1 VSRTFIVEL
10 AQVSLP
16 QMLKNRPDASAN
28 SSSTNQRAGSHAF
41 ALFNGG
47 ASGGIVFRPGVT
59 KINCGKAADSSGH
72 CGARCPASRNKAEV
86 PWNEAADKLCAWAP
100 QDFGVSL
107 RRITE
112 HQIEYKRL
120 WYNEIII
127 DAKHWRSHL
136 PDQVE
141 AIFNNPENHRR
152 FLAAF
157 PHLTPESHPHVLLDA
172 TNWHSPFSMDHPD
185 GDG

>member
-1 VSRTFIVEL
+1 MYHRSHGG
-10 AQVSLP
+10 
-16 QMLKNRPDASAN
+16 
-28 SSSTNQRAGSHAF
+28 SSPLTTRAA
-41 ALFNGG
+41 
-47 ASGGIVFRPGVT
+47 
-59 KINCGKAADSSGH
+59 KAA
-72 CGARCPASRNKAEV
+72 
-86 PWNEAADKLCAWAP
+86 
-100 QDFGVSL
+100 
-107 RRITE
+107 TE

-127 DAKHWRSHL
+127 DAKHRRSHL

>member
-1 VSRTFIVEL
+1 MTC
-10 AQVSLP
+10 Q
-16 QMLKNRPDASAN
+16 ASCHLRSTA
-28 SSSTNQRAGSHAF
+28 SSHLRSTRRLTAT
-41 ALFNGG
+41 
-47 ASGGIVFRPGVT
+47 R
-59 KINCGKAADSSGH
+59 
-72 CGARCPASRNKAEV
+72 R

-157 PHLTPESHPHVLLDA
+157 PHLTAETHPHVLLDA

>member
-1 VSRTFIVEL
+1 MP
-10 AQVSLP
+10 A
-16 QMLKNRPDASAN
+16 ASCDLYA
-28 SSSTNQRAGSHAF
+28 
-41 ALFNGG
+41 
-47 ASGGIVFRPGVT
+47 ASGDFVLRVPPCHNAT
-59 KINCGKAADSSGH
+59 AAVVG
-72 CGARCPASRNKAEV
+72 
-86 PWNEAADKLCAWAP
+86 AP

-136 PDQVE
+136 SDQVE

-157 PHLTPESHPHVLLDA
+157 PHLTPETHPHVLLDA

>member
-1 VSRTFIVEL
+1 MRPAAFATRWRAPRRSRCPTP
-10 AQVSLP
+10 SC
-16 QMLKNRPDASAN
+16 R
-28 SSSTNQRAGSHAF
+28 SSSAG
-41 ALFNGG
+41 
-47 ASGGIVFRPGVT
+47 R
-59 KINCGKAADSSGH
+59 CG
-72 CGARCPASRNKAEV
+72 
-86 PWNEAADKLCAWAP
+86 
-100 QDFGVSL
+100 
-107 RRITE
+107 ITE

>member
-1 VSRTFIVEL
+1 MRQWSRL
-10 AQVSLP
+10 RGRRSRKSGAKSPLGP
-16 QMLKNRPDASAN
+16 P
-28 SSSTNQRAGSHAF
+28 SSTTS
-41 ALFNGG
+41 
-47 ASGGIVFRPGVT
+47 
-59 KINCGKAADSSGH
+59 
-72 CGARCPASRNKAEV
+72 
-86 PWNEAADKLCAWAP
+86 KLCAWAP

-157 PHLTPESHPHVLLDA
+157 PHLTPETHPHVLLDA

>member
-1 VSRTFIVEL
+1 MRQWSRL
-10 AQVSLP
+10 RGRRS
-16 QMLKNRPDASAN
+16 RRS
-28 SSSTNQRAGSHAF
+28 
-41 ALFNGG
+41 G
-47 ASGGIVFRPGVT
+47 AKSPLGP
-59 KINCGKAADSSGH
+59 
-72 CGARCPASRNKAEV
+72 P
-86 PWNEAADKLCAWAP
+86 
-100 QDFGVSL
+100 
-107 RRITE
+107 

>member
-1 VSRTFIVEL
+1 MPRKLHSNSRKALDDEDWDIAAPAKSKYKGAE
-10 AQVSLP
+10 
-16 QMLKNRPDASAN
+16 
-28 SSSTNQRAGSHAF
+28 AGSLLRDDVSSVVSSAKH
-41 ALFNGG
+41 
-47 ASGGIVFRPGVT
+47 SVF
-59 KINCGKAADSSGH
+59 SS
-72 CGARCPASRNKAEV
+72 
-86 PWNEAADKLCAWAP
+86 
-100 QDFGVSL
+100 
-107 RRITE
+107 
-112 HQIEYKRL
+112 QIEYKRL

-157 PHLTPESHPHVLLDA
+157 PHLTAESHPHVLLDA